1 VRITEKDLIF
11 DVPITDEEMKGV
23 IISLKKKKAC
33 GDDRIPNDNMTWLP
47 YVDQRIA

>member
-1 VRITEKDLIF
+1 MEKDLIF

-23 IISLKKKKAC
+23 IISLKKKKAY
-33 GDDRIPNDNMTWLP
+33 GDDRIPNDMACLP